1 MSHGSHVSDEPHHTH
16 AQNLLR
22 IFLRPH
28 APLIVVV
35 TDNHTTFTGAKTMTT
50 TAESPPEALARIQS
64 RVSQNDFAAIHQFAA
79 CGISPDEITPRENVL
94 TFKAWK
100 AMNRRVAKGA
110 TGQKVCV
117 WVPVED
123 KKTGKEGMR
132 PITAVL
138 FHVTQTIA
146 EDADKGTRPAA
157 WQNPQLV
164 KAGTY
169 DETGNV
175 IKANAV
181 TPLVT
186 STPESEAFEASF
198 GPMPDSVEIVT
209 PLEVITVTTR
219 EELAAAFE
227 AMPSQ
232 AERAAQQY
240 AGWSGKPAKAR
251 QLAMF

>member
-1 MSHGSHVSDEPHHTH
+1 
-16 AQNLLR
+16 
-22 IFLRPH
+22 
-28 APLIVVV
+28 
-35 TDNHTTFTGAKTMTT
+35 MTT
-50 TAESPPEALARIQS
+50 TAESPAEALARIQS

-79 CGISPDEITPRENVL
+79 CGINPDDITPRENVL

-123 KKTGKEGMR
+123 KKTGKEGIR
-132 PITAVL
+132 PINAVL

-146 EDADKGTRPAA
+146 EDGEKGTRPAA

-186 STPESEAFEASF
+186 PTPESDAFEAAF
-198 GPMPDSVEIVT
+198 APQEIVT
-209 PLEVITVTTR
+209 TPEVISITTR
-219 EELAAAFE
+219 AELEAAFE

-240 AGWSGKPAKAR
+240 AGWTGKPAKAR